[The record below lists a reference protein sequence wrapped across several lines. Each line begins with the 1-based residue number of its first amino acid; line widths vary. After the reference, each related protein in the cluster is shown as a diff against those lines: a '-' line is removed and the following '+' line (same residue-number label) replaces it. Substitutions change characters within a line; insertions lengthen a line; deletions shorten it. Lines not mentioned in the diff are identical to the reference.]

1 MAYQWKTT
9 KHEGVRYRE
18 HPTRKHGVK
27 FDQYFSIRYRVD
39 GKRHEEALGWASQGW
54 TASKAAQA
62 LAKLQEAARVGNG
75 PVTLAEARQEAE
87 AKRQTEEAAREQEA
101 RNNVSFAQA
110 WGAYR
115 PIAEANKRPNSNRT
129 EEQLF
134 RLWIEPEIGAKAL
147 RAISPLD
154 LERLKKKMTAAGRSA
169 RTIRYVLAVV
179 RQVFNTARRLDLFGG
194 ESPTSK
200 IKKPS
205 EDNRRL
211 KFLSHEEADVLLAAL
226 AKRSPDVHAQA
237 LLALNCGLRAGEI
250 FALEWGDIDIERS
263 VITIRGTSRKAG
275 TRTKS
280 GLSRSAIMT
289 AAVQTMLEVRP
300 KGGHHELVFP
310 GRGGKRITQVSDTFN
325 RVVAELGFNDGV
337 EDDRQRIV
345 FHSLRHTFASW
356 LVEGGTD
363 LYTVKE
369 LMGHQTLAMTE
380 RYSHLSPD
388 KLRRAVK
395 TLEAGIEKATE
406 QKVVSIKQ

>member
-1 MAYQWKTT
+1 MANKWIQT

-18 HPTRKHGVK
+18 HPTRRHGVK
-27 FDQYFSIRYRVD
+27 ADQYFAIRYRVD
-39 GKRHEEALGWASQGW
+39 GKRREEALGWASQGW
-54 TASKAAQA
+54 TAAKAAQA

-75 PVTLAEARQEAE
+75 PVTLAEARQEATE
-87 AKRQTEEAAREQEA
+87 KRQAEEAAREQEA
-101 RNNVSFAQA
+101 RDNVTLAQA
-110 WGAYR
+110 WAAYR
-115 PIAEANKRPNSNRT
+115 PIAEANKRPNTNRT
-129 EEQLF
+129 EEQLY

-147 RAISPLD
+147 RAISLLD
-154 LERLKKKMTAAGRSA
+154 LERLKKRMTTAGRTA
-169 RTIRYVLAVV
+169 RTIHYALAVV
-179 RQVFNTARRLDLFGG
+179 RQIFHTARRLDLFGG

-211 KFLSHEEADVLLAAL
+211 KFLSHEEADTLLAAL
-226 AKRSPDVHAQA
+226 VKRSPDVHAQA
-237 LLALNCGLRAGEI
+237 LLALHCGLRAGEI
-250 FALEWGDIDIERS
+250 FALEWGDVDFDRG
-263 VITIRGTSRKAG
+263 VITVRGTSRKAG

-289 AAVQTMLEVRP
+289 AVIKAMLEARP

-310 GRGGKRITQVSDTFN
+310 GRGGKRMTQVSDTFN
-325 RVVAELGFNDGV
+325 RVVTELGFNEGV
-337 EDDRQRIV
+337 EDDRQKVV

-395 TLEAGIEKATE
+395 TLEAGIEQAAEK
-406 QKVVSIKQ
+406 KVVALKK